1 VDVVLDASATLSWLF
16 DDERDDRSRAML
28 DQLRSA
34 RAFVPAL
41 WRWEVQNALLIS
53 ERQSRLAAEEAQ
65 RMLEDLQSLRIEIE
79 AVRNEMLGAE
89 IALARRFS
97 LTAYDAAYLDLAIR
111 RDAPLMTRDAKLA
124 DAAKQMGLLWT
135 P

>member
-53 ERQSRLAAEEAQ
+53 ERRTLAAEDAQ

>member
-1 VDVVLDASATLSWLF
+1 MDVVLDASATLSWLF

-53 ERQSRLAAEEAQ
+53 ERRTLAAEDAQ